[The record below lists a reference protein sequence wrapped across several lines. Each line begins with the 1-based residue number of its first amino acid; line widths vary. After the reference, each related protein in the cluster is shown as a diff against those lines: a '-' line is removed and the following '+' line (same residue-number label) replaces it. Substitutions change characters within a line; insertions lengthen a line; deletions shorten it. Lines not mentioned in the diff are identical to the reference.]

1 MGLWTTWILK
11 DCRMREMLS
20 DMLFMYGIV
29 AVSVGVG
36 VSFLSVVLVSR

>member
-1 MGLWTTWILK
+1 MDDVDTEGLY
-11 DCRMREMLS
+11 RMREMLS
-20 DMLFMYGIV
+20 DVLFMYRIV